1 MIMSVWLIRITL
13 VGQMLYM
20 SQIMAAKLSA
30 FDVLYNIAISF
41 FDISYYLTFY
51 FLSSAV
57 LNVKPQSFTQFTY
70 QALLF

>member
-13 VGQMLYM
+13 VGQMLCM

-30 FDVLYNIAISF
+30 FDVLYNIAILF
-41 FDISYYLTFY
+41 FDISYFLTFY
-51 FLSSAV
+51 CLSSAV
-57 LNVKPQSFTQFTY
+57 SNVRPQSFKQFTY